1 LGLHPS
7 LIVSVLNICY
17 LSVVAAGF
25 PFIYICITC
34 ANMYNLC
41 QWHTNWDSQNGSKSS
56 TPKMVGRIGHNLLG
70 PMVPTLYYWYLV
82 VHPT

>member
-1 LGLHPS
+1 MFHQYNRDVSNYYTACFIHGERGVAHGPPRPDACLGLHPS

-41 QWHTNWDSQNGSKSS
+41 Q
-56 TPKMVGRIGHNLLG
+56 
-70 PMVPTLYYWYLV
+70 
-82 VHPT
+82 